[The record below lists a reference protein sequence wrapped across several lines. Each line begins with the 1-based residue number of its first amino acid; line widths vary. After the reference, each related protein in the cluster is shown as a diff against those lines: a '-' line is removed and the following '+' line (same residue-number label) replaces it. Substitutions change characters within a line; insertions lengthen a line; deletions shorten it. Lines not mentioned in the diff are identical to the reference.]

1 MKESIKNLG
10 FKLQHEIEKERFIY
24 TSDVPY
30 QRGNGNYCLYYNP
43 TQDWVLI
50 WVGKLPF
57 GTYVIKDNSEFT
69 ATSNTVFAGKIK
81 NEDELKTIL
90 GFVGYEI
97 PQNK

>member
-1 MKESIKNLG
+1 
-10 FKLQHEIEKERFIY
+10 
-24 TSDVPY
+24 
-30 QRGNGNYCLYYNP
+30 
-43 TQDWVLI
+43 VLI